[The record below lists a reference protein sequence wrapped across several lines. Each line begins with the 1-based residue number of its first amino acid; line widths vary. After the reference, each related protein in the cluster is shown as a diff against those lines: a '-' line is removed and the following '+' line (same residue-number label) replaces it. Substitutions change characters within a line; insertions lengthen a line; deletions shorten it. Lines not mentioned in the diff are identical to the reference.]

1 MSRRTTDA
9 GPASKTK
16 GPKAIFGRSNDAR
29 SVFSDRVRS
38 NFAESASKSFSF
50 SAAPRST
57 ATPCSRNM
65 DAAVV
70 FVPTKSTA
78 IIGDDWCGCSNYGGL
93 GAAVCAMPKRLKR
106 LQAELHEE

>member
-1 MSRRTTDA
+1 
-9 GPASKTK
+9 
-16 GPKAIFGRSNDAR
+16 
-29 SVFSDRVRS
+29 
-38 NFAESASKSFSF
+38 
-50 SAAPRST
+50 
-57 ATPCSRNM
+57 M

-70 FVPTKSTA
+70 FVPTKSRA